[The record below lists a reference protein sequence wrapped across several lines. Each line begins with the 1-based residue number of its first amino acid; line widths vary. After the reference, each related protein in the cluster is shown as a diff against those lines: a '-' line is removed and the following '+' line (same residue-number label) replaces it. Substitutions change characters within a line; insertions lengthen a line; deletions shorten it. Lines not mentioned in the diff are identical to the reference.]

1 METHDQDCQAD
12 ATEEVKPSRKVK
24 KRGRRI
30 VIGLLLATALI
41 AVIQHWAESTD
52 HQFANMFTILILITV
67 SIQVVWN
74 LHWIAVQKGK
84 RWHVPLAGLLV
95 AFITSMLFDFEGFS
109 GELIPQIRFTLSKTP
124 PSLQEIPASEQI
136 PLLADEG
143 SNDAESETNPSLD
156 STEEERRYALSDFP
170 QFLGEQ
176 RNGVL
181 SNRKFSIPKTTS
193 EIETLWNIGIG
204 KGWASFAVVQDRAIT
219 LEQRDNQE
227 YLTCYRLND
236 GALLWKITHDSFHD
250 DTFGGPGPRSTPTI
264 HEDRV
269 YAQGQD
275 GTVWCVEWLTG
286 KIIWQVELLKLANWT
301 KEASEAAITWARSG
315 SPLIVDGLCVLP
327 FGGPAEKAS
336 SGRSLIALSLD
347 EGEVQW
353 TAGEDQISYAS
364 AMVLNLAGQRQIVS
378 VNEKSITGHLIE
390 SGELLW
396 SFDWFGQ
403 SNGGANCASVIA
415 AGQNQFLIGKGYGGG
430 SALVEVTRDE
440 SDSWI
445 AEAVWTSSRV
455 LKTKFTHACVD
466 GSIAYA
472 INNGHLEAVNIP
484 EGLSNWKQSR
494 RDRLGQGQLL
504 LVDDVLIGQAESGEI
519 VLVEAD
525 PNEYRELIRL
535 PALTAKTWN
544 IPSIAGRH
552 LLVRNDREAYCFLLP
567 AKED

>member
-1 METHDQDCQAD
+1 
-12 ATEEVKPSRKVK
+12 
-24 KRGRRI
+24 
-30 VIGLLLATALI
+30 
-41 AVIQHWAESTD
+41 
-52 HQFANMFTILILITV
+52 
-67 SIQVVWN
+67 
-74 LHWIAVQKGK
+74 
-84 RWHVPLAGLLV
+84 
-95 AFITSMLFDFEGFS
+95 
-109 GELIPQIRFTLSKTP
+109 
-124 PSLQEIPASEQI
+124 
-136 PLLADEG
+136 
-143 SNDAESETNPSLD
+143 
-156 STEEERRYALSDFP
+156 
-170 QFLGEQ
+170 
-176 RNGVL
+176 
-181 SNRKFSIPKTTS
+181 
-193 EIETLWNIGIG
+193 
-204 KGWASFAVVQDRAIT
+204 
-219 LEQRDNQE
+219 
-227 YLTCYRLND
+227 
-236 GALLWKITHDSFHD
+236 
-250 DTFGGPGPRSTPTI
+250 PRSTPTI

-315 SPLIVDGLCVLP
+315 SPLVVDGLCVLP

-347 EGEVQW
+347 EGKVQW

-415 AGQNQFLIGKGYGGG
+415 AGPNQFLIGKGYSGG

-440 SDSWI
+440 SDSWT

-466 GSIAYA
+466 GPIAYA

-504 LVDDVLIGQAESGEI
+504 LVDDILIGQAESGEI
-519 VLVEAD
+519 VIVEAD
-525 PNEYRELIRL
+525 PNEYRELLRL

-567 AKED
+567 AKKD